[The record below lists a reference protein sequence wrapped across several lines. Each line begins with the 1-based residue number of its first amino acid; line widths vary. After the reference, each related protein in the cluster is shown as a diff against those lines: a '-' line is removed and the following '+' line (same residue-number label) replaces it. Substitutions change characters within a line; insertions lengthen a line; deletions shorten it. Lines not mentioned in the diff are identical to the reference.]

1 MNGVRTVG
9 KAVAFPGQGIQYLG
23 MAEPLRKTPAW
34 HLFEEASVIL
44 GYNLAE
50 LLCSGPEE
58 KLHQTEYAQP
68 AVFVTCFALW
78 EFYKGQL
85 EPELF
90 LGHSLGEITAF
101 AAAGAFSFADGVRL
115 AAARGKFMGELSG
128 GMLAVIGLD
137 EETLAQICRKV
148 SQTHFVSIANLNC
161 PGQVVLSGVETALE
175 QATGLALE
183 QGARRAVPLKVSG
196 PFHTELMAP
205 AAQKLQEYITSIE
218 MQDISIPVI
227 SNHRNEPVYK
237 GEDIKAE
244 LVEQLTQPVRFAE
257 NVLKAAQLGIDT
269 LVEMSPKAVIG
280 PMARRTLGTL
290 KISLATPG
298 GI

>member
-1 MNGVRTVG
+1 
-9 KAVAFPGQGIQYLG
+9 
-23 MAEPLRKTPAW
+23 
-34 HLFEEASVIL
+34 
-44 GYNLAE
+44 
-50 LLCSGPEE
+50 
-58 KLHQTEYAQP
+58 
-68 AVFVTCFALW
+68 
-78 EFYKGQL
+78 
-85 EPELF
+85 
-90 LGHSLGEITAF
+90 
-101 AAAGAFSFADGVRL
+101 
-115 AAARGKFMGELSG
+115 MGELSG